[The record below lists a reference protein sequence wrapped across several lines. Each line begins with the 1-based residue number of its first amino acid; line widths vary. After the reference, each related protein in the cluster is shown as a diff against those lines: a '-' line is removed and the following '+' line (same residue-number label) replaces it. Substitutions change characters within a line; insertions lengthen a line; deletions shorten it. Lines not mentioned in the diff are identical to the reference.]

1 MKIRYKAAFLK
12 AISKINDARL
22 KNEIALAIEQVENAE
37 KITQV
42 FNVKKLKNARN
53 DYRIRIGDYRIGL
66 RLEEDTLIFAA
77 FAHRKDFYRFFP
89 R

>member
-12 AISKINDARL
+12 AITKINDTRL
-22 KNEIALAIEQVENAE
+22 KNEIAEAIELLENAE
-37 KITQV
+37 KITQIA
-42 FNVKKLKNARN
+42 NLKKLKNTRN
-53 DYRIRIGDYRIGL
+53 DYRIRLGDYRIGI
-66 RLEEDTLIFAA
+66 RLEDDTVIFAA